1 MRVIDGWRQSSN
13 SHRHDQRGRRDST
26 ARHSNS
32 DPAEIMSMA
41 KGRYVKMCGIYATS
55 WLQTSA
61 TAAFLLSLL
70 VILAC
75 RVAVGEDAFRAW
87 GWRMPFLTSVVLLV
101 LSLYIRLKLEES
113 PIFEQMRVEG
123 RISPAP
129 IRESFG
135 DWGNLKRVLI
145 TLFGITTGMTV
156 VWYTS
161 QFYALFFMQ
170 GVLQVDYKTSYA
182 IFAVGLTL
190 GMPLMVL
197 FGALSDRVGRKPI
210 MVAGMLLGGLTLI
223 PAFHALAEYS
233 NPELSAFSEKT
244 EINISADADCTFS
257 LFAKPV
263 SDCDKARNFFS
274 RNGLSY
280 GLATAHAGGGVLTTI
295 GDTKLQGFDEA
306 SYKKALSSAGFRAAS
321 GNVNYAG
328 AIMIVVWLS
337 ALTGMVYGPMAAFLV
352 EMFPA
357 QIRSTS
363 LSLPYHIGVGIL
375 GGFLPFRSLR
385 TCRLLRQHLC
395 RPVVPRRDRARDGSR
410 GYHLF
415 ARNQGSHNQL
425 TNRTLLLDAANWEA
439 YDLHARIK
447 TALGR
452 DAEGAADLSLSQ
464 AVKAKAEVD
473 EAAKARAL
481 NEQQERIA
489 YRLSHGTI
497 NLNGTFPVH
506 MSDTRRFTVNTT
518 LCLNGN
524 TVKCNGGATITFS
537 GNCDGKP
544 ADVRQTQLQGPQR
557 RHIPAHRHL
566 V

>member
-1 MRVIDGWRQSSN
+1 MTLADVSVAQSNRRDDASRMRLVVVAASLGTVFEWYDFFLYGSLAVFFSALFYPPGNETAAFLASLATFGAGFAVRPLGALVFGALGDRIGRKRTFLITMVIMGLSTVFVGLLPTYAQIGVWAPILLVAMRLAQGLAVGGEYGGAATYVAE
-13 SHRHDQRGRRDST
+13 HAPPGQRG
-26 ARHSNS
+26 
-32 DPAEIMSMA
+32 
-41 KGRYVKMCGIYATS
+41 YATS

-135 DWGNLKRVLI
+135 DWG
-145 TLFGITTGMTV
+145 
-156 VWYTS
+156 
-161 QFYALFFMQ
+161 FYALFFMQ
-170 GVLQVDYKTSYA
+170 GVLQVDYKTSCA

-210 MVAGMLLGGLTLI
+210 MVAGILLGGLTLI
-223 PAFHALAEYS
+223 PAFHSLAEFS

-244 EINISADADCTFS
+244 EINISADANCTFS

-280 GLATAHAGGGVLTTI
+280 GLATTPAGGGVLTTI

-357 QIRSTS
+357 KIRSTS

-375 GGFLPFRSLR
+375 GGFLPFVASALVVYYGNFFAG
-385 TCRLLRQHLC
+385 LWY
-395 RPVVPRRDRARDGSR
+395 PVVIALATAVVGIIFLPETKDRS
-410 GYHLF
+410 
-415 ARNQGSHNQL
+415 
-425 TNRTLLLDAANWEA
+425 
-439 YDLHARIK
+439 
-447 TALGR
+447 
-452 DAEGAADLSLSQ
+452 
-464 AVKAKAEVD
+464 
-473 EAAKARAL
+473 
-481 NEQQERIA
+481 
-489 YRLSHGTI
+489 I
-497 NLNGTFPVH
+497 N
-506 MSDTRRFTVNTT
+506 
-518 LCLNGN
+518 
-524 TVKCNGGATITFS
+524 
-537 GNCDGKP
+537 
-544 ADVRQTQLQGPQR
+544 
-557 RHIPAHRHL
+557 
-566 V
+566 

>member
-1 MRVIDGWRQSSN
+1 MTLVDVAVAQRQGTEDASRMRLVVVAASLGTVFEWYDFFLYGSLAVFFSALFYPPGNETAAFLASLATFGAGFAVRPLGALVFGALGDSIGRKRTFLITLVIMGLATVMVGLLPTYAQVGVWAPILLVAMRLAQGLAVGGEYGGAATYVAE
-13 SHRHDQRGRRDST
+13 HAPPGQRG
-26 ARHSNS
+26 
-32 DPAEIMSMA
+32 
-41 KGRYVKMCGIYATS
+41 YATS
-55 WLQTSA
+55 WLQTTA

-75 RVAVGEDAFRAW
+75 RVAVGEDAFRVW
-87 GWRMPFLTSVVLLV
+87 GWRIPFLTSVVLLV
-101 LSLYIRLKLEES
+101 VSLYIRLKLEES
-113 PIFEQMRVEG
+113 PIFEQMRAEG

-135 DWGNLKRVLI
+135 DWSNLKRVLI

-170 GVLQVDYKTSYA
+170 GVLQVDYKTSCA

-197 FGALSDRVGRKPI
+197 FGALSDRIGRKPI

-223 PAFHALAEYS
+223 PAFHALAEFS
-233 NPELSAFSEKT
+233 NPGLSAFSERTK
-244 EINISADADCTFS
+244 INITANADCTFS

-280 GLATAHAGGGVLTTI
+280 DLMTNPAGGGVLTTI

-306 SYKKALSSAGFRAAS
+306 SYKNALLSAGFQSAS

-328 AIMIVVWLS
+328 AILIVVWLS

-357 QIRSTS
+357 KIRATS

-375 GGFLPFRSLR
+375 GGFLPFVASALVVYYGNIFAG
-385 TCRLLRQHLC
+385 LWY
-395 RPVVPRRDRARDGSR
+395 PVAIALATAVVGIIFLPETKDRA
-410 GYHLF
+410 
-415 ARNQGSHNQL
+415 
-425 TNRTLLLDAANWEA
+425 
-439 YDLHARIK
+439 
-447 TALGR
+447 
-452 DAEGAADLSLSQ
+452 
-464 AVKAKAEVD
+464 
-473 EAAKARAL
+473 
-481 NEQQERIA
+481 
-489 YRLSHGTI
+489 I
-497 NLNGTFPVH
+497 N
-506 MSDTRRFTVNTT
+506 
-518 LCLNGN
+518 
-524 TVKCNGGATITFS
+524 
-537 GNCDGKP
+537 
-544 ADVRQTQLQGPQR
+544 
-557 RHIPAHRHL
+557 
-566 V
+566 